1 MMRDLRC
8 PRYRPAATVAM
19 TPEAPSLSAERKAA
33 YGVRSEMV
41 ISTGVSSMRDR
52 ICAMTHPTA
61 TPMARPP
68 TIASAKVA
76 AAEVGENEPPTA
88 AAIATL

>member
-1 MMRDLRC
+1 MRDD
-8 PRYRPAATVAM
+8 PPHGHTDG
-19 TPEAPSLSAERKAA
+19 EA
-33 YGVRSEMV
+33 
-41 ISTGVSSMRDR
+41 
-52 ICAMTHPTA
+52 
-61 TPMARPP
+61 P